1 MVSHALWARKPT
13 RPLTDLTESADGEV
27 AAATPAR
34 ATPASARG
42 RTGPGRWSS
51 LRPASRSMY
60 ESALHTQEPR
70 LPGLMNLDSVVQCL
84 HRDER
89 RQALTSCSAHR
100 PKVPL
105 PKSPQHKKYC
115 FELTGAPLP
124 GPKAESEAAPGEPK
138 HSVETLQAVFQ
149 RLAEPSSIPHRKFL
163 AAIFTD
169 KELSGVLQR
178 FTAGLHLPEMKDE
191 TAHRRAVRKA
201 LVQKILKILKEA
213 DKDNSG
219 STEWDEFLEFFRE
232 AECLLEYQSE
242 FAKGRNRS
250 VLHDEVDAMRMR
262 KAFTEGHASP
272 KAKDTSKEDIHSRAA
287 GIGRRASF
295 RLAP

>member
-1 MVSHALWARKPT
+1 MVSHAMWARKPT
-13 RPLTDLTESADGEV
+13 RPLTDLTESADGEGG
-27 AAATPAR
+27 AASFAR

-60 ESALHTQEPR
+60 ESARHTQEPR
-70 LPGLMNLDSVVQCL
+70 LPGLMNLDNVIQCL

-89 RQALTSCSAHR
+89 RQALMSCSAHR

-124 GPKAESEAAPGEPK
+124 GPKESEAAPGEPK
-138 HSVETLQAVFQ
+138 HSVETLQTVFQ

-262 KAFTEGHASP
+262 KAFTEGHTSP
-272 KAKDTSKEDIHSRAA
+272 QAKDTSKEDIHSRAA